1 MAGVDVAK
9 KTKML
14 YLLAISIDLRSVK
27 HTYAISSMI
36 DGSVVPYRS
45 QIDADGA

>member
-1 MAGVDVAK
+1 MDVTK

-14 YLLAISIDLRSVK
+14 YLLTTTIDLRSVK

-45 QIDADGA
+45 QIDADGE

>member
-1 MAGVDVAK
+1 MDVAK

-14 YLLAISIDLRSVK
+14 YLLAISIDLRCVK

-36 DGSVVPYRS
+36 DGSVVPYGP
-45 QIDADGA
+45 QIDAYGE

>member
-1 MAGVDVAK
+1 MDVAK

-14 YLLAISIDLRSVK
+14 YLLTTTIDLRSVK

-45 QIDADGA
+45 QIDADGE

>member
-1 MAGVDVAK
+1 MDVAK

-27 HTYAISSMI
+27 HTHAISNMI
-36 DGSVVPYRS
+36 DGSVVPYIP
-45 QIDADGA
+45 QIDADGE